1 MQGLF
6 DDKDDKTDQDD
17 LTDDK
22 KAPEEPYVLSDYKP
36 QSAGET
42 VRQTG
47 LAYSAGI
54 AFFVAIVFMMFLGW
68 IADLLLGSTPWG
80 IVGGI
85 VLGAVIGFMQL
96 FRISSQIFKQNDATP
111 AEHPLM
117 SAPTEKPD
125 RSSDFD
131 RS

>member
-17 LTDDK
+17 RTDDK
-22 KAPEEPYVLSDYKP
+22 KALEEPYVLSDYEP

-42 VRQTG
+42 ARQTG
-47 LAYSAGI
+47 LAWSAGI
-54 AFFVAIVFMMFLGW
+54 AFFGAIVFMLFLGW
-68 IADLLLGSTPWG
+68 IVDLLLGSSPWG

-85 VLGAVIGFMQL
+85 LLGAVIGFMQL
-96 FRISSQIFKQNDATP
+96 FRISSQIFKQNDSTP

-117 SAPTEKPD
+117 SSPNDKPD
-125 RSSDFD
+125 RRDDFD